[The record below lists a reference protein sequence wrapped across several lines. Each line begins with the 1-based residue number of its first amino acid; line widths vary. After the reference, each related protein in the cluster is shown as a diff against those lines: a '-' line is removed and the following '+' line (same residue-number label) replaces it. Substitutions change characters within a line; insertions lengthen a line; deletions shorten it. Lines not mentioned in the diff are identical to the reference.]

1 MRILLTGANG
11 FIGRHITAA
20 LLGAGHDVVAAVR
33 APARLRRAFPEVT
46 AIAADMNA
54 DTGPEAWVARLAGV
68 DAVINCAGILQAS
81 RGQSIEA
88 VHYLGPKALF
98 DACAACGLRRV
109 VQISAISADDAA
121 GTAYARTKKQADD
134 YLRSLDL
141 DWIVLR
147 PTLVYGAGSHGGTSL
162 LRAMAALP
170 FAIPLVGRGDQVF
183 QPIHMDDL
191 TAAVVRCLET
201 PDLGRVTLAP
211 VGPDTLTAK
220 EILLQLR
227 SWLGLGPVPTLSV
240 PMPLIRVLARL
251 GDWIGGGPLNTTALR
266 QLEYGNAAP
275 ARPFVEVLGIEAL
288 GIEPRS
294 MAAALAARPSQ
305 VQDRW
310 HARLYFVRPLLRWT
324 LGVFWLLSGVIGLIA
339 PAGAILGH
347 GAALG
352 LTGAAVAWAVGAGS
366 LLDVAIGI
374 GLLLRYRPG
383 LMAAVQVIV
392 VLGYTLALS
401 VAEPALWADPLGPLL
416 KNLPILAAALALA
429 GLEAER

>member
-1 MRILLTGANG
+1 
-11 FIGRHITAA
+11 
-20 LLGAGHDVVAAVR
+20 
-33 APARLRRAFPEVT
+33 
-46 AIAADMNA
+46 
-54 DTGPEAWVARLAGV
+54 
-68 DAVINCAGILQAS
+68 
-81 RGQSIEA
+81 
-88 VHYLGPKALF
+88 
-98 DACAACGLRRV
+98 
-109 VQISAISADDAA
+109 
-121 GTAYARTKKQADD
+121 
-134 YLRSLDL
+134 
-141 DWIVLR
+141 
-147 PTLVYGAGSHGGTSL
+147 
-162 LRAMAALP
+162 MAALP

-191 TAAVVRCLET
+191 TAAVVRCLEA
-201 PDLGRVTLAP
+201 PGLGRVTLAP

-240 PMPLIRVLARL
+240 PLPLVRALARI

-275 ARPFVEVLGIEAL
+275 ARPFVEAL

-324 LGVFWLLSGVIGLIA
+324 LGAFWLLSGVIGLIA
-339 PAGAILGH
+339 PAGAVLAH

-366 LLDVAIGI
+366 LVDVAIGI

-383 LMAAVQVIV
+383 LMAAVRVLV
-392 VLGYTLALS
+392 VLGYTLALG
-401 VAEPALWADPLGPLL
+401 VAEPALWADPLGPLV

-429 GLEAER
+429 ALEAER

>member
-1 MRILLTGANG
+1 MRILVTGANG

-33 APARLRRAFPEVT
+33 AVAEVRRIFPEVT

-54 DTGPEAWVARLAGV
+54 DTGPEAWVPRLAGV
-68 DAVINCAGILQAS
+68 DAVVNCAGILQGS

-98 DACAACGLRRV
+98 DACARCGLRRV
-109 VQISAISADDAA
+109 IQISAISADDAA

-147 PTLVYGAGSHGGTSL
+147 PSLVYGEGSHGGTSL

-191 TAAVVRCLET
+191 TAAVVRCLEA

-227 SWLGLGPVPTLSV
+227 SWLGLAPVPTLSV
-240 PMPLIRVLARL
+240 PMPLIRALARL

-275 ARPFVEVLGIEAL
+275 ARPFIEAL

-310 HARLYFVRPLLRWT
+310 HARLYFVRRLLRWT
-324 LGVFWLLSGVIGLIA
+324 LGVFWLLSGLIGLLA
-339 PAGAILGH
+339 PAGAMLAH

-352 LTGAAVAWAVGAGS
+352 LSGAAVAWAVGAGS
-366 LLDVAIGI
+366 LVDVAIGI

-383 LMAAVQVIV
+383 LMAAVQVLV

-416 KNLPILAAALALA
+416 KNLPVLAAALALA

>member
-20 LLGAGHDVVAAVR
+20 LLASGQVVVAAVR
-33 APARLRRAFPEVT
+33 AVAEVRRAFPEVT
-46 AIAADMNA
+46 VIAADMNA
-54 DTGPEAWVARLAGV
+54 DTAAEAWVPRLAGV
-68 DAVINCAGILQAS
+68 DAVVNCAGILQGS
-81 RGQSIEA
+81 RAQSIEA

-98 DACAACGLRRV
+98 DACARCGVRRV

-147 PTLVYGAGSHGGTSL
+147 PSLVYGEGSHGGTSL

-191 TAAVVRCLET
+191 TAAVVRCLEA
-201 PDLGRVTLAP
+201 PGLGRVTLAP

-240 PMPLIRVLARL
+240 PVPLVRALARL
-251 GDWIGGGPLNTTALR
+251 GDWIGGGPLNSTALR

-275 ARPFVEVLGIEAL
+275 ARPFVEAL

-324 LGVFWLLSGVIGLIA
+324 LGVFWLLSGSIGLIA
-339 PAGAILGH
+339 PAGAVLAH
-347 GAALG
+347 AAALG
-352 LTGAAVAWAVGAGS
+352 LSGAAVAWAVGAGS
-366 LLDVAIGI
+366 LVDVAIGI

-416 KNLPILAAALALA
+416 KNLPVLAAALALA
-429 GLEAER
+429 ALEAER

>member
-20 LLGAGHDVVAAVR
+20 LLGAGHEVVAAVR
-33 APARLRRAFPEVT
+33 AVAEVRRAFPEVT

-54 DTGPEAWVARLAGV
+54 DTDPEAWVTRLAGV
-68 DAVINCAGILQAS
+68 DAAVNCAGILQGS

-109 VQISAISADDAA
+109 VQISAISAEAAA

-147 PTLVYGAGSHGGTSL
+147 PSLVYGAGSHGGTSL
-162 LRAMAALP
+162 LRAVAALP

-191 TAAVVRCLET
+191 TAAVVRCLEA
-201 PDLGRVTLAP
+201 PGLGRVTLAP

-240 PMPLIRVLARL
+240 PVPLVRALARL
-251 GDWIGGGPLNTTALR
+251 GDWTGGGPLNSTALR

-275 ARPFVEVLGIEAL
+275 ARPFVEAL

-324 LGVFWLLSGVIGLIA
+324 LGVFWLLSGLIGLIA
-339 PAGAILGH
+339 PAGAVLAH
-347 GAALG
+347 AAALG
-352 LTGAAVAWAVGAGS
+352 LSGAAVAWAVGAGS
-366 LLDVAIGI
+366 LVDVAIGI

-383 LMAAVQVIV
+383 LMAAVQVLV
-392 VLGYTLALS
+392 VLGYTLALG

-429 GLEAER
+429 ALEAER